1 MNVQIAI
8 LEVKRH
14 VQSFA
19 LNRGE
24 QSGIDVEIDCIAILV
39 TFAGRGCFYAR
50 REVDSV
56 MATSNALAKTSEQ
69 VSQCFITQ
77 EIETLFRDFEAD
89 VSRQRIGDFALSIT
103 PGWMLVS
110 LLLFLVKR

>member
-24 QSGIDVEIDCIAILV
+24 QSGIDVEIDGVAKLV
-39 TFAGRGCFYAR
+39 TFAGRGCLYTG

-56 MATSNALAKTSEQ
+56 MAASSALAKTSEQ
-69 VSQCFITQ
+69 VSQRFITQ

-103 PGWMLVS
+103 LALLLVC

>member
-19 LNRGE
+19 LNCGE
-24 QSGIDVEIDCIAILV
+24 QSGIDVEIDRIAKLV
-39 TFAGRGCFYAR
+39 TFAGRRCFYAG
-50 REVDSV
+50 REIDCV
-56 MATSNALAKTSEQ
+56 MATSSALAKTSEQ
-69 VSQCFITQ
+69 VSQRFITQ
-77 EIETLFRDFEAD
+77 KVETLFRDFEAD
-89 VSRQRIGDFALSIT
+89 VTRKRIGNFAVSTLALL
-103 PGWMLVS
+103 LVC